1 MSFPLVYGVTRLL
14 LTERGSSQALFA
26 MLWLPQIP
34 IACKRLVQKFL
45 FTIRVWLRSIN
56 IPPSLCL
63 LLKRRLCKAWLT
75 CLSALLF
82 SVSSPSLSLSCSGQD
97 PPHRKP
103 CCPSGS
109 ALGRGQAIS
118 IVEALFTFG
127 FFILISRF
135 LGQQPRELMHK
146 LHEPEVLSGRGW
158 ADPFTRNAMPLTSPL
173 AGGHRKKGRWGY
185 GLLIQDHGLYKW
197 FVIIWH

>member
-1 MSFPLVYGVTRLL
+1 MTSPHSHSVLKACTKVPLYNTCVTK
-14 LTERGSSQALFA
+14 
-26 MLWLPQIP
+26 I
-34 IACKRLVQKFL
+34 I
-45 FTIRVWLRSIN
+45 RSIN

-63 LLKRRLCKAWLT
+63 LLKRLCKAWLT
-75 CLSALLF
+75 CPSVLSLLTL
-82 SVSSPSLSLSCSGQD
+82 PLSCSAQD

-103 CCPSGS
+103 CCSSGS

-146 LHEPEVLSGRGW
+146 LHETKVLSGRGW

-185 GLLIQDHGLYKW
+185 GLLIQDHGLCKL
-197 FVIIWH
+197 FVII